1 MTTKP
6 EAATHRAKSP
16 LSEFY
21 ATATP
26 EQKRA
31 IYMKA
36 LSEAKAEQNA
46 RRAEV
51 KAARREGK
59 PNTDDTDS
67 EDSTSDD

>member
-6 EAATHRAKSP
+6 EAATHRAKSS

-31 IYMKA
+31 VYMKA
-36 LSEAKAEQNA
+36 LSEAKAEQDEVS
-46 RRAEV
+46 RRAQMIR
-51 KAARREGK
+51 A
-59 PNTDDTDS
+59 S
-67 EDSTSDD
+67 M

>member
-6 EAATHRAKSP
+6 KAATHRAKSP

-31 IYMKA
+31 VYMKA
-36 LSEAKAEQNA
+36 LAEAKAEQDEVS
-46 RRAEV
+46 RRAQMIR
-51 KAARREGK
+51 A
-59 PNTDDTDS
+59 S
-67 EDSTSDD
+67 M